1 VKKIFAFIAF
11 ITFAVVFIGCEKK
24 DDSYKKVIEKGELVI
39 GLDAYY
45 PPMGFY
51 DQDGDIVGFDIDLA
65 VEVCARMGIKLKTVP
80 INWDN
85 KEHELNSGAIDCIWN
100 GMSVDSARA
109 SSMSLSDPYLK
120 NGMYFV
126 VKDSSLANMD
136 SLKNRRIAL
145 QKGSTSQDHLVTSEI
160 GMSAKEIVAF
170 EDNLKALAALDSG
183 DVDVV
188 YMDKVIAEY
197 LIFKSKK
204 EYFLWAD
211 PHIKEKLAIGFRKND
226 LALRDAVNDM
236 MKAMKVDGRFVKIS
250 MKWFGK

>member
-1 VKKIFAFIAF
+1 MKKIFAFVAF
-11 ITFAVVFIGCEKK
+11 IAFAVVFIGCEKK

-51 DQDGDIVGFDIDLA
+51 D
-65 VEVCARMGIKLKTVP
+65 
-80 INWDN
+80 
-85 KEHELNSGAIDCIWN
+85 HSGAIDCIWN
-100 GMSVDSARA
+100 GMSVDSSRA
-109 SSMSLSDPYLK
+109 STMSLSDPYFN
-120 NGMYFV
+120 NGMYFL
-126 VKDSSLANMD
+126 VKDSSLANED
-136 SLKNRRIAL
+136 SLKGRRIAL

-170 EDNLKALAALDSG
+170 EDNLKALAALDRG

-188 YMDKVIAEY
+188 YIDKVIAEY

-226 LALRDAVNDM
+226 LALRDAVNDILNT
-236 MKAMKVDGRFVKIS
+236 MKIDGRFVKIS

>member
-1 VKKIFAFIAF
+1 
-11 ITFAVVFIGCEKK
+11 
-24 DDSYKKVIEKGELVI
+24 
-39 GLDAYY
+39 
-45 PPMGFY
+45 M
-51 DQDGDIVGFDIDLA
+51 
-65 VEVCARMGIKLKTVP
+65 VERLRAAA
-80 INWDN
+80 
-85 KEHELNSGAIDCIWN
+85 AILPLLLL
-100 GMSVDSARA
+100 RA
-109 SSMSLSDPYLK
+109 SQMMSRSYASTMSLSDPYFN
-120 NGMYFV
+120 NGMFFV

>member
-1 VKKIFAFIAF
+1 MKSFFAFIAF
-11 ITFAVVFIGCEKK
+11 IAFAVAFIGCEKK
-24 DDSYKKVIEKGELVI
+24 DDSYKKVIAKGELTI

-80 INWDN
+80 ITWEN

-109 SSMSLSDPYLK
+109 SSMNLSDPYFN
-120 NGMYFV
+120 NGMFFV

-136 SLKNRRIAL
+136 SLKNKRIAL

-160 GMSAKEIVAF
+160 GMSATEIITF
-170 EDNLKALAALDSG
+170 EDNMKALAALDSG

-188 YMDKVIAEY
+188 YMDEVIAKY
-197 LIFKSKK
+197 LIFKFKK
-204 EYFLWAD
+204 EYFLVAD
-211 PHIKEKLAIGFRKND
+211 PHIKEKIAIGFRKND
-226 LALRDAVNDM
+226 QALRDAVNDIM
-236 MKAMKVDGRFVKIS
+236 NAIKVDGRFVRIS